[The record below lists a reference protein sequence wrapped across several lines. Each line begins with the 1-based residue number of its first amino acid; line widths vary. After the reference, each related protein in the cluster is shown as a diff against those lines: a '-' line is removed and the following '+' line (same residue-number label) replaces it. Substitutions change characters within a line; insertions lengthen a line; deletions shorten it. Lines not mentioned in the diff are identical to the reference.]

1 MNDAIS
7 TIEEHKNEEENG
19 SSEQNSQQEIEISKK
34 EPSEVSKDNDDKP
47 RERVKNKSAKDI
59 QAEMLQRRLQSLRAA
74 LGSKASPSHWPPE
87 KSKETSNSR

>member
-1 MNDAIS
+1 LNDAIS

-34 EPSEVSKDNDDKP
+34 EPEVSKDNDDKP